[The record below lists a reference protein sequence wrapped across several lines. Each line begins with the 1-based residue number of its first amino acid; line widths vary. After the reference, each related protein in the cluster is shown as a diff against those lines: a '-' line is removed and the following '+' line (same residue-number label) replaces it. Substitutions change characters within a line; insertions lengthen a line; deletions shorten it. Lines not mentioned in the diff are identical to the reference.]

1 MSGGER
7 DEWVCRS
14 DAGGLPLSRTRGVAL
29 QRVGDGP
36 VEFTGLYG
44 KLKVAVGTNSLQAH
58 LRELVQWNG
67 AVDDDGNVC
76 CGGMITQRLDNSKP
90 SIPGMKRSNRIR
102 SGRRSTNF
110 SIASAADAEKPM
122 S

>member
-58 LRELVQWNG
+58 LRELVLWNG

-76 CGGMITQRLDNSKP
+76 CGGMITQRL
-90 SIPGMKRSNRIR
+90 
-102 SGRRSTNF
+102 
-110 SIASAADAEKPM
+110 E
-122 S
+122 